1 MTPGVTPG
9 VTRGGSGRVR
19 VTSEWAAPTAEEG
32 NIHTGLTDM
41 DTLWV
46 RLVLNGI
53 NPGLSKSDF
62 SPEFI
67 PFGAKLTYFGP
78 KSDIPDLSRPQK
90 ANFIMSLKRLAHNL

>member
-1 MTPGVTPG
+1 ME
-9 VTRGGSGRVR
+9 GGGGAHDNSLY
-19 VTSEWAAPTAEEG
+19 
-32 NIHTGLTDM
+32 GLILQTIGY
-41 DTLWV
+41 LIKPRISNLGPKWV

-53 NPGLSKSDF
+53 NPGLYRSDF